1 MNPLSNEEREL
12 VLEYYF
18 ACTSEERF
26 RKAEE
31 LIYNNR
37 EAAEL
42 FSKLGDSMKVM
53 ESLRDEPPC
62 PEALVQATL
71 TRLNAAAHSSQLR
84 LTHLLDAEQ
93 KRSAYRGRGFWGK
106 MLELSAVAAVVA
118 MLGGAAYLPLR
129 HARDMSWQTRCES
142 QLGSIAQG
150 LGQYEQSNEG
160 RMPFVAMK
168 EGSPWWK
175 VGDQGRENQSNTRH
189 LWLLVKNGYVKP
201 DVFVCPASPF
211 GAEPGAYGQ
220 NFLAGNDFPSRQHV
234 TYSLRI
240 TCVPNA
246 NDPTGNREILIADVN
261 PIFEQLPQNYSEGF
275 LRELNKRMLQANSS
289 NHNGRGQNI
298 MLSDGSVQFITT
310 RTWGPNND
318 DIYTLE
324 GKDKYQGDEVPAS
337 QKDVFL
343 AP

>member
-1 MNPLSNEEREL
+1 MNPLTNEQREL

-26 RKAEE
+26 REAEE

-53 ESLRDEPPC
+53 ESLREMPPC
-62 PEALVQATL
+62 PETLAQATL

-106 MLELSAVAAVVA
+106 ILEVSAVAAVVA
-118 MLGGAAYLPLR
+118 LLGGAAYLPLR
-129 HARDMSWQTRCES
+129 HARDMSWQTRCQA

-150 LGQYEQSNEG
+150 VGQYEQNNEG
-160 RMPFVAMK
+160 HMPFVATRQ
-168 EGSPWWK
+168 GSPWWK
-175 VGDQGRENQSNTRH
+175 VGDQGAENQSNTRH
-189 LWLLVKNGYVKP
+189 LWLLVKGGYVKP
-201 DVFVCPASPF
+201 EDFICPASPF
-211 GAEPGAYGQ
+211 GAEPAASNRNLLY
-220 NFLAGNDFPSRQHV
+220 GNDFPTRGHV

-240 TCVPNA
+240 TCVPNV
-246 NDPTGNREILIADVN
+246 NDATGKREILIADVN
-261 PIFEQLPQNYSEGF
+261 PIFEQLPQNYSDGF
-275 LRELNKRMLQANSS
+275 IRELNKRMKMANSS
-289 NHNGRGQNI
+289 NHAGRGQNV
-298 MLSDGSVQFITT
+298 MFSDGGVQFVTT
-310 RTWGPNND
+310 RTLGPNND

-324 GKDKYQGDEVPAS
+324 GKDKYQGDEVPAN
-337 QKDVFL
+337 QNDVFL